1 MISVTLMFQYKGVP
15 FEVQIDGADF
25 YNLDDKKLNV
35 LLLRIQG
42 FIDYLAG
49 AKKKVGHGDA

>member
-25 YNLDDKKLNV
+25 YDLDDEKLK
-35 LLLRIQG
+35 LLLHRIQG

-49 AKKKVGHGDA
+49 DKQNAKPA